1 MHHAVHEKDGAISF
15 GFLYARPLPELK
27 EEFQKVRNARS

>member
-27 EEFQKVRNARS
+27 REFQRLHKAEG